1 MSQSVITRKG
11 QITIPKVI
19 REHLKAKEG
28 EKVAFILRGDDVV
41 LKVLHGNILDLK
53 GTVQPSRRPENFEEI
68 RRAAKKAVS
77 SKVSRRD

>member
-1 MSQSVITRKG
+1 LSQSVITRKG

-28 EKVAFILRGDDVV
+28 EKVAFIMRGDDVV

-53 GTVQPSRRPENFEEI
+53 GTVKPSRRPEDFEKV
-68 RRAAKKAVS
+68 RRSVKKAVS
-77 SKVSRRD
+77 SKASRRD